1 MRWAGPVRGGDG
13 ARVKNDSAADWSL
26 RVTEDQPHDLAELE
40 RQLAGHATEVI
51 NRSRQPT
58 SKKVLH
64 GLYLFSSALAVVG
77 PIAAVTVFFD
87 LSDAPTRAYDF
98 DAGFELVVAFVGFA
112 FGILFQGRMLYRWWN
127 EGKKRDSVMLF
138 FSFGVLLCALG
149 TIAQAYD
156 INDANPMLV
165 TVCLLPAFV
174 TGLGAVATIVVNL
187 AAREKTPYYKAPD
200 PPPPLDL
207 TQLTGDARA
216 AVLKDRH
223 KALESLRAR
232 GLLEGYDVDDLAS
245 RPLGYLAADEK
256 DAD

>member
-1 MRWAGPVRGGDG
+1 
-13 ARVKNDSAADWSL
+13 
-26 RVTEDQPHDLAELE
+26 
-40 RQLAGHATEVI
+40 
-51 NRSRQPT
+51 
-58 SKKVLH
+58 
-64 GLYLFSSALAVVG
+64 
-77 PIAAVTVFFD
+77 
-87 LSDAPTRAYDF
+87 
-98 DAGFELVVAFVGFA
+98 
-112 FGILFQGRMLYRWWN
+112 MLYRWWN

-232 GLLEGYDVDDLAS
+232 GLLEGYDVDDLAP
-245 RPLGYLAADEK
+245 RPLGSLAADDK
-256 DAD
+256 DADLSRRVRRTPPDRLSASLGANSAHSSMAGSISESLRRR